1 MTLQQLNYVLKI
13 SELRSMN
20 KASEQ
25 LFISQ
30 PALTSAVKE
39 LEKELGITIFN
50 RTNRGIYPTAEGEDF
65 LLYARQIQQD
75 CEIVQARY
83 LGGNRKRKFAVS
95 TQHYSFVAK
104 AFVETVKKY
113 DTLNFEFALRE
124 TKTIDVIRD
133 VGSMRSE
140 IGILFLSDYNRK
152 VITRLLDQNE
162 LEFHKLIDCRPCV
175 YLWKGHPLANRSSIF
190 WEDLSDYPCLTF
202 EQGTN
207 SSSFFSEEIL
217 TERNYSRLIYTNDRA
232 TNLNLMIGL
241 NAYMLCSGIICEELN
256 GSDYIAVPF
265 EDRDETE
272 SIMEIG
278 YVMKKGFNPGEIG
291 ENFLSEIRQYL
302 NF

>member
-20 KASEQ
+20 KAAEQ

-30 PALTSAVKE
+30 PALTNAVKE
-39 LEKELGITIFN
+39 LEKELGIMIFN

-83 LGGNRKRKFAVS
+83 SGGSRKRKFAVS
-95 TQHYSFVAK
+95 AQHYSFVDK
-104 AFVETVKKY
+104 AFVETVKIY

-124 TKTIDVIRD
+124 TKTLDVIKD

-152 VITRLLDQNE
+152 IISRLLDQHE
-162 LEFHKLIDCRPCV
+162 LEFHKLIDCRACV
-175 YLWKGHPLANRSSIF
+175 YLWKEHPLAKHKAIC
-190 WEDLSDYPCLTF
+190 WEQLADYPCLTF

-207 SSSFFSEEIL
+207 SSSFFAEEIL

-256 GSDYIAVPF
+256 GSDYVAVPYVG
-265 EDRDETE
+265 DDEK
-272 SIMEIG
+272 SCIMEIG
-278 YVMKKGFNPGEIG
+278 YIMKKGFNPSDIG
-291 ENFLSEIRQYL
+291 EHFLAETGRYL
-302 NF
+302 NI